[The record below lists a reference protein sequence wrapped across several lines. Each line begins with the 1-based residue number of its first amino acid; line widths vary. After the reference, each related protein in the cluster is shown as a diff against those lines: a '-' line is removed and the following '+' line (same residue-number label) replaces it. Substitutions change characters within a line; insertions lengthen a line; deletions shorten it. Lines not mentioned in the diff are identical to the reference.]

1 MSWVTIAVTVGTA
14 LVGAYEQKQ
23 VAKRQDNQLAMQL
36 RQQAASE
43 EKAKQRTQQF
53 IQSQQQQTDVPQK
66 TAAAQQYQAA
76 LQANK
81 SASTQP
87 LANVGNVSDAY
98 KKAGSD
104 AALGIASYG
113 QNLGDL
119 TASID
124 APQQQRQQNQRNI
137 GDFGIDVN
145 RINRRQ
151 QGQDFLD
158 QMKLNSIHAN
168 PYIGLALTA
177 ARAYAGAKM
186 GQAGAGSGDPWS
198 GGGAGMYGGIDTPTS
213 GVDYS
218 GYA

>member
-1 MSWVTIAVTVGTA
+1 MTWVAVAISVGTA

-23 VAKRQDNQLAMQL
+23 VAKKQDNQLAAQL
-36 RQQAASE
+36 RQQSQAEDA
-43 EKAKQRTQQF
+43 AKQRTQKF

-124 APQQQRQQNQRNI
+124 APGQQRQQNQRNI

-158 QMKLNSIHAN
+158 NMKLQSIHAN

-186 GQAGAGSGDPWS
+186 GQAGGGGGDPWS
-198 GGGAGMYGGIDTPTS
+198 GGGAGYYGGIDSPVG

>member
-14 LVGAYEQKQ
+14 LVGAYEQRS
-23 VAKRQDNQLAMQL
+23 VARKQDNQLAMQL

-66 TAAAQQYQAA
+66 TAAAKQYQAA